1 MEVYF
6 ATKTLARV
14 CASDKRRVRAFGPDG
29 ARALVLRLQQ
39 LSAAAELETLR
50 TLPGRCHELKGER
63 AGQLALDV
71 TKGLRLVFEPAH
83 DPPPAKPDGGL
94 DWAAVTAVRILEVT
108 DYHGS

>member
-6 ATKTLARV
+6 ATKKLGGACGTEKA
-14 CASDKRRVRAFGPDG
+14 RVRAFGPDA
-29 ARALVLRLQQ
+29 ARALALRLQQ
-39 LSAAAELETLR
+39 LSAAADLETMR
-50 TLPGRCHELKGER
+50 TLPGHCHELKGDR
-63 AGQLALDV
+63 VGQLAVDV

-94 DWAAVTAVRILEVT
+94 DWAMVTAVRILEVT